1 MKNHNSKG
9 IFFLIIGILFLSL
22 TSCARPYP
30 KEPTDVALAFYM
42 ALIEQDYDGAKKYCT
57 DNFIAKEFNPMQS
70 MMKTMA
76 NMAPTPKPETDKKDR
91 KKMKEFLDTILGGA
105 FQSSVDGNEARIWVS
120 GQDLKKTVLVKEGAK
135 WKLDRTEVD
144 ESAMQEAM
152 KNMMKQFG
160 K

>member
-1 MKNHNSKG
+1 
-9 IFFLIIGILFLSL
+9 
-22 TSCARPYP
+22 
-30 KEPTDVALAFYM
+30 
-42 ALIEQDYDGAKKYCT
+42 
-57 DNFIAKEFNPMQS
+57 
-70 MMKTMA
+70 
-76 NMAPTPKPETDKKDR
+76 
-91 KKMKEFLDTILGGA
+91 ILGGA

-120 GQDLKKTVLVKEGAK
+120 GQDFNKTVLVKEGAK